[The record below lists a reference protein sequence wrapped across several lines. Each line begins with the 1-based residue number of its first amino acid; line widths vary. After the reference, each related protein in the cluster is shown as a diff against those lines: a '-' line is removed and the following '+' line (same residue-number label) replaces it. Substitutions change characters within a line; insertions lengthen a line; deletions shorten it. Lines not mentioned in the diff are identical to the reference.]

1 MVFVNRDNREKLE
14 GKLRID
20 EYLMMPIDFNE
31 LFGRVRLQIRNFQYQ
46 EKLRTE
52 YIKVYITDRLTGLY
66 NKEYLESYFS
76 YIIKG
81 VESKKDSYILCMLD
95 IDNFKK
101 VNDKYGHARG
111 DRVLKYVSKIIL
123 RNVRSG
129 DFIGRFGGEEFV
141 VIFHKVTV
149 KKVKE
154 IVERIRREVAESS
167 LVDVS
172 EYKKI
177 KCTVSAGIEEIRY
190 DDTLESVLERAD
202 KKLYKA
208 KSLGKDRVVV

>member
-129 DFIGRFGGEEFV
+129 DFIGRFGGEEFDSV
-141 VIFHKVTV
+141 LRV
-149 KKVKE
+149 KKK
-154 IVERIRREVAESS
+154 II
-167 LVDVS
+167 
-172 EYKKI
+172 KK
-177 KCTVSAGIEEIRY
+177 
-190 DDTLESVLERAD
+190 
-202 KKLYKA
+202 
-208 KSLGKDRVVV
+208 